1 MRTRSDSTLTS
12 GYRLFAWSVVAVVL
26 LASAA
31 IGLLQATSDGTGG
44 DALWST
50 VGVIAVTIARGVV
63 VVAVS
68 NLIRHRHEVVSTA
81 AVLVASVPLVGI
93 AIFLAPTWG

>member
-1 MRTRSDSTLTS
+1 MRTHSDSTVTS
-12 GYRLFAWSVVAVVL
+12 GYRLFACSVLAVVL

-31 IGLLQATSDGTGG
+31 IGLLQAASDGTGG

-50 VGVIAVTIARGVV
+50 VGVIALVIAGGVV

-68 NLIRHRHEVVSTA
+68 NLLRHRHEVVSTA
-81 AVLVASVPLVGI
+81 AMLVASVPLVGI
-93 AIFLAPTWG
+93 VVFLAPVWG